1 MDVSVARQ
9 KIYAAKGFRG
19 LQLKFVPCSIDFAK
33 SIWLLDCL
41 LFFCGDYQFRL
52 VVQRLFGIQSLS
64 I

>member
-41 LFFCGDYQFRL
+41 LFFCDD
-52 VVQRLFGIQSLS
+52 
-64 I
+64 